1 MPILKRV
8 VNITET
14 GEDTYEVTDSYG
26 QPRTTFM
33 IERDMSIDTFLTH
46 RLNLRPGDR
55 FEINYLDETTPTARV
70 GVPRPARPDRP
81 RTGRRKA
88 GNQGDGSAGSDRRT

>member
-14 GEDTYEVTDSYG
+14 GEDEYEVTDSYG
-26 QPRTTFM
+26 QHKTTFTVDQD
-33 IERDMSIDTFLTH
+33 ISIATLLVQ

-55 FEINYLDETTPTARV
+55 VEVNFLDQENPTARI
-70 GVPRPARPDRP
+70 GKARPARPDRP
-81 RTGRRKA
+81 RTGGPKRKP
-88 GNQGDGSAGSDRRT
+88 QEE